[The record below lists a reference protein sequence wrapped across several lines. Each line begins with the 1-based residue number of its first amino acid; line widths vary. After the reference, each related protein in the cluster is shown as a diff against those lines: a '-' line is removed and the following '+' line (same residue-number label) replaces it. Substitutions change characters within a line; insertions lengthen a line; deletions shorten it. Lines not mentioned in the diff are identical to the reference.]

1 MILITDMFIYGTNS
15 VTQEVQ
21 LGREPSA
28 VEVFMA
34 GHKGKDPNNLDLLC
48 SQTQTERLVSYG
60 SLRLD

>member
-1 MILITDMFIYGTNS
+1 MFVYGAIS
-15 VTQEVQ
+15 MTQEAQ

-28 VEVFMA
+28 VEVFIA
-34 GHKGKDPNNLDLLC
+34 RHRGKDRSNSEVLY

>member
-1 MILITDMFIYGTNS
+1 MFVYGAIS
-15 VTQEVQ
+15 MTQEAQ
-21 LGREPSA
+21 LGHEPSA

-34 GHKGKDPNNLDLLC
+34 GHRGKDPTNPKVLC